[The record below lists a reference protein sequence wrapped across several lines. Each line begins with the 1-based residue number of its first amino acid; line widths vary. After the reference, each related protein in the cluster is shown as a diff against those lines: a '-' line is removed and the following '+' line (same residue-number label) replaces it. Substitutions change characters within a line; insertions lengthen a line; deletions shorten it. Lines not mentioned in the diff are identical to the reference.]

1 MVIEKIRV
9 SIGSAAVLGLY
20 QTEMFKDIPTTCYVM
35 TYIKGR
41 CIANCGFCPQARE
54 SKSSIEKLSRITWP
68 IFSFKDFLTKLAY
81 LPVKKRF
88 KRICIQTL
96 NYPNNFEDLI
106 EIVSMIKKNVNIPIS
121 IAIPPIS
128 REKLQDL
135 KLKGVERVGIALDG
149 ANATIF
155 DKVKGTGVNGPYKWE
170 QHFNV
175 LKEAIEIFSNG
186 YVTTHVIIGLGES
199 EKEVLEL
206 VERLNTLQIRV
217 GLFAFTPIKGTQ
229 LENLK
234 RPELLIFRKL
244 QLGWFLLMN
253 NILDLENIIF
263 NSKDEIIKFNLNKK
277 ELWNI
282 IEGSNAF
289 ETSGCPGCNRPYYTS
304 KPTGPIYNYP
314 RKLSITEKEEIFNQI
329 ITYVNK

>member
-20 QTEMFKDIPTTCYVM
+20 QTEMFKDFPTTCYVM
-35 TYIKGR
+35 TYIKGH

-68 IFSFKDFLTKLAY
+68 IFPFKDFLTKLTY

-121 IAIPPIS
+121 IAVPPMS

-149 ANATIF
+149 ASATIF
-155 DKVKGTGVNGPYKWE
+155 EKVKGTGVNGPYKWE
-170 QHFNV
+170 HHFKV

-186 YVTTHVIIGLGES
+186 CVTTHIIIGLGES

-206 VERLNTLQIRV
+206 VEKLNTLQIRV
-217 GLFAFTPIKGTQ
+217 SLFAFAPIKGTH
-229 LENLK
+229 LENLEP
-234 RPELLIFRKL
+234 PELLIFRKL

-282 IEGSNAF
+282 IEGSNVF

-314 RKLSITEKEEIFNQI
+314 RKLSIAEKEEIFNQI
-329 ITYVNK
+329 MTYVN

>member
-20 QTEMFKDIPTTCYVM
+20 QTEKFKDFPTTCYVM

-54 SKSSIEKLSRITWP
+54 SRSSIEKLSRITWP
-68 IFSFKDFLTKLAY
+68 IFTFKDFLTKLTY
-81 LPVKKRF
+81 LPVKRRF

-106 EIVSMIKKNVNIPIS
+106 EIISMIKKNVNIPIS
-121 IAIPPIS
+121 VAIPPMS

-155 DKVKGTGVNGPYKWE
+155 DKVKGIGVNGPYKWD
-170 QHFNV
+170 QHFKV

-186 YVTTHVIIGLGES
+186 CVTTHVIIGLGEN
-199 EKEVLEL
+199 EKDVLEL
-206 VERLNTLQIRV
+206 VEILNTLQIRV
-217 GLFAFTPIKGTQ
+217 SLFAFTPIKGTQ
-229 LENLK
+229 LEDLE

-253 NILDLENIIF
+253 NILDLENIVF

-282 IEGSNAF
+282 IEESNAF

-314 RKLSITEKEEIFNQI
+314 RNLSIAEKEEIFNQI
-329 ITYVNK
+329 IPYVN